1 MVDIGPLLI
10 GVRVQTIVSVSSNT
24 SRIFFRVTG
33 HALISIVTFAWTRR
47 WKKKGCHK
55 GNQAHV
61 GATLLGL
68 PASDT
73 FRSATLRDSPHDV
86 VVLSGF
92 DLGMQIP

>member
-1 MVDIGPLLI
+1 MGKKME
-10 GVRVQTIVSVSSNT
+10 
-24 SRIFFRVTG
+24 
-33 HALISIVTFAWTRR
+33 
-47 WKKKGCHK
+47 KKKGCHK

-73 FRSATLRDSPHDV
+73 FRSATMRDSPHDV